1 VCNAAGQ
8 ALELIKETDFD
19 LILSDY
25 RMPNIN
31 GEQFY
36 REVLKMKPDL
46 ASRIIFLSGDVVNQ
60 ETQAFLQSTGN
71 PKLDKPFNLAAVREA
86 IELALSERA
95 E

>member
-1 VCNAAGQ
+1 
-8 ALELIKETDFD
+8 
-19 LILSDY
+19 
-25 RMPNIN
+25 
-31 GEQFY
+31 
-36 REVLKMKPDL
+36 MKPDL